1 VINAD
6 FAVRPATGDDI
17 ELLIAMLIEAVN
29 WEPGR
34 DLSRER
40 ILANPALAHYVTAWP
55 RPGEHGAVACAPD
68 GQPAGACWLR
78 FFTADD
84 PGYGFVAPNVPELSI
99 GVVRRYRGSGV
110 GRTLLREV
118 AEQARDRGTS
128 HISLSVERANVAK
141 RLYVREDFVTVD
153 SGPDADV
160 MIKNLARR

>member
-6 FAVRPATGDDI
+6 VTVRPATGDDI

-34 DLSRER
+34 DFSRER
-40 ILANPALAHYVTAWP
+40 ILADPVLAHYITAWP

-68 GQPAGACWLR
+68 GRLAGACWLR

-99 GVVRRYRGSGV
+99 GVVRRYRGKGV

-118 AEQARDRGTS
+118 ADQARGRGTS
-128 HISLSVERANVAK
+128 RISLSIERANAA
-141 RLYVREDFVTVD
+141 RQLYVKEGFVTVE

-160 MIKNLARR
+160 MIKDLARR